1 MKIVAANQYLSSSE
15 QHIVHKSRLEIFR
28 SDNPRS
34 DNSRSDNT
42 PRITPVVPNVPR
54 PTPANPLGQASAAP
68 PPATTTAAS
77 SESTSSEEQNE
88 DSQQFNAQLT
98 IGAVKRILEQLTS
111 GKLLS
116 WIQGS
121 DLEKIQAQKAQ
132 QVAGET
138 AAEQTSVS
146 PDNAATTNTNGSTV
160 FEMSYR
166 FQQVSAN
173 FTGAVEL
180 ADGSAVSWSFDLK
193 MQSEQFSMSM
203 TQTPP
208 LKDPLVLSF
217 DQTPF
222 RYTGETHAFD
232 FFANGETK
240 QLAGL
245 ASSQYYLTYD
255 LNQNNKIDNGSEL
268 FGPTTNQGYQELAQ
282 LDDDKNGFIDEND
295 SSWSKLGVWQP
306 GASLNT
312 LSQMGVAAIS
322 TMSVATSF
330 GLYNGE
336 KLQAQIAR
344 SGIFLKENGTVGLMQ
359 QVDLNV

>member
-1 MKIVAANQYLSSSE
+1 
-15 QHIVHKSRLEIFR
+15 
-28 SDNPRS
+28 
-34 DNSRSDNT
+34 
-42 PRITPVVPNVPR
+42 
-54 PTPANPLGQASAAP
+54 
-68 PPATTTAAS
+68 
-77 SESTSSEEQNE
+77 
-88 DSQQFNAQLT
+88 
-98 IGAVKRILEQLTS
+98 
-111 GKLLS
+111 
-116 WIQGS
+116 
-121 DLEKIQAQKAQ
+121 
-132 QVAGET
+132 
-138 AAEQTSVS
+138 
-146 PDNAATTNTNGSTV
+146 
-160 FEMSYR
+160 
-166 FQQVSAN
+166 
-173 FTGAVEL
+173 
-180 ADGSAVSWSFDLK
+180 
-193 MQSEQFSMSM
+193 
-203 TQTPP
+203 
-208 LKDPLVLSF
+208 VLSF

-306 GASLNT
+306 GAPLKT

-344 SGIFLKENGTVGLMQ
+344 SGIFLKENGAVGLMQ